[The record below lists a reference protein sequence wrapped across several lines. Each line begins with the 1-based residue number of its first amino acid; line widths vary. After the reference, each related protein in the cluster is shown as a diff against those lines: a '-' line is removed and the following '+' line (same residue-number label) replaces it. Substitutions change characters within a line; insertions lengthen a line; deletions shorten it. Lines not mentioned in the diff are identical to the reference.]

1 MLPVAQANKKAS
13 EISKA
18 KSKWARTDRARK
30 QAKERLDG
38 ALEEGLEQTFPG
50 SDPVAVIEPAS
61 ERPNLRL
68 DDPRRGLLRVF
79 RAQQERLSRVTRLLT
94 DFGKARVRSVRS
106 LWLDLQPRWAA
117 ACGAWFGALLAV
129 LLGLT
134 DWRVAVMAAA
144 TAFMLARAGD
154 VPDDY

>member
-1 MLPVAQANKKAS
+1 MLPVAQANKKGS
-13 EISKA
+13 EVSEANSKQ
-18 KSKWARTDRARK
+18 ARTDRARK
-30 QAKERLDG
+30 RAKERLDE

-50 SDPVAVIEPAS
+50 SDPVAVIEPPP
-61 ERPNLRL
+61 ERPNLGL
-68 DDPRRGLLRVF
+68 HDSHGGLLRAL
-79 RAQQERLSRVTRLLT
+79 RGQQVRLSRIRNLLIGFCKT
-94 DFGKARVRSVRS
+94 CVRS
-106 LWLDLQPRWAA
+106 LHIDLEPRWAA

-134 DWRVAVMAAA
+134 DWRIAVMAAA